1 MLSRRAVYLFVC
13 LGFVL
18 LSSAQAG
25 STPPWGNSPPRPTAV
40 PGLLPRGFS
49 DEVVVSGLSWP
60 TTFVNVPD
68 GRIFIAEKSGVVR
81 VYKNG
86 ALLPT
91 PLIDI
96 SDRVNDYQ
104 DRGLLGMAVDP
115 AFATNGFLY
124 LLYTYDDDTLE
135 DGESKTG
142 RLTRYT
148 VVGDTASPVSE
159 VVLLGTQVGNACSDF
174 PAGADCIPS
183 DIPSHSIGN
192 LKFAPDGSLFVT
204 LGDASHYEYVDDRA
218 LRAQDLDS
226 LAGKLLRITR
236 TGAGVPGNPF
246 WTGDARANRSKV
258 WSYGLRNPYRFNV
271 RPGTGIPYVGDVGW
285 NQYEEINV
293 ATAGANLGWPCY
305 EGPVRQEGYASRE
318 VCQALY
324 AQGPAAV
331 KMPLY
336 SYDHSAGGAAATGG
350 FFYTSTD
357 YPSSYWGAYFFG
369 DYAQQW
375 LRTLRVDENDNLVP
389 GSVTLFQSDTVVP
402 VDIGPGAGGDL
413 HYVAIFE
420 GQLRR
425 IRYTAGN
432 TPPTAVASATPRSGY
447 PPLLVRFS
455 GAGSTDPDGDA
466 LTFTWD
472 FGDGTSST
480 LAQPEHTYTALGT
493 HTARLTVRDGRGG
506 TSSTTVTIVVGD
518 TEPLVTISSPEQG
531 TSFKVGD
538 VITYSGSAVDP
549 EEGFIPEDELSW
561 AITLHHCTFG
571 TCHAHPYTSH
581 TGSGGTLVIPD
592 HGDEFFFELELSA
605 TDSAGLTGRQVVTIH
620 PRTVQ
625 LTLQT
630 SPPGLRVVLDGQG
643 GPAPLT
649 RTVVVGSS
657 NTLYAESPQDSY
669 FFMGWSDG
677 GAQEHDVVA
686 GESDATYT
694 ATFFPSHCPVGQ
706 FRAEY
711 FDNPTL
717 SGTPVLV
724 RCESAPLNQD
734 WGEGSPAPEVPV
746 DGFSVRWSGRFWFGS
761 SGTYA
766 FTARADDGVRVFVDG
781 SRVINGWRD
790 QGPTS
795 YRSFTWL
802 PSGHHRVVMEYYE
815 NGGGA
820 VAQLN
825 WRRY

>member
-1 MLSRRAVYLFVC
+1 MLTRRAVYVFIC
-13 LGFVL
+13 LGGVL
-18 LSSAQAG
+18 LSAAWAR
-25 STPPWGNSPPRPTAV
+25 STPPSENAPPRKTV
-40 PGLLPRGFS
+40 LPGLLPRGFS
-49 DEVVVSGLSWP
+49 DEVSFSGLNAP

-68 GRIFIAEKSGVVR
+68 GRLFIAEKAGVVR

-96 SDRVNDYQ
+96 SGRVNDYQ

-124 LLYTYDDDTLE
+124 LLYTYDDDALE

-142 RLTRYT
+142 RLARYT
-148 VVGDTASPVSE
+148 VVGDTASVSSE
-159 VVLLGTQVGNACSDF
+159 FVLLGTRVGGSCNDF

-204 LGDASHYEYVDDRA
+204 LGDASHYEFVDDRA

-226 LAGKLLRITR
+226 LAGKLLRITP

-258 WSYGLRNPYRFNV
+258 WSYGLRNAYRFNL
-271 RPGTGIPYVGDVGW
+271 RPGTGTPYVGDVGW

-305 EGPVRQEGYASRE
+305 EGPVRQEGYASRA

-324 AQGPAAV
+324 ALGPSAV

-336 SYDHSAGGAAATGG
+336 SWDHSNGGAAATGG
-350 FFYTSTD
+350 FFYTGTD

-369 DYAQQW
+369 DFAQRW

-389 GSVTLFQSDTVVP
+389 GSVTTFQTDTVFP
-402 VDIGPGAGGDL
+402 VDIEPGPGGDL
-413 HYVAIFE
+413 HYVSLFD

-425 IRYTAGN
+425 VRYTAGN
-432 TPPTAVASATPRSGY
+432 TPPTAVASATPSNGY
-447 PPLLVRFS
+447 PPLVVRFS
-455 GAGSTDPDGDA
+455 SAGSSDPDGDV
-466 LTFTWD
+466 LGYTWD
-472 FGDGTSST
+472 FGDGTGSSS
-480 LAQPEHTYTALGT
+480 AQPEHTYTARGT
-493 HTARLTVRDGRGG
+493 YTARLTVSDGRGG
-506 TSSTTVTIVVGD
+506 THSTTLAIVVGD
-518 TEPLVTISSPEQG
+518 SAPVVTISSPAQG
-531 TSFKVGD
+531 SSFKVGD
-538 VITYSGSAVDP
+538 VITYSGAAMDR
-549 EEGFIPEDELSW
+549 EEGRIAEGRLSW
-561 AITLHHCTFG
+561 VITMHHCTHG
-571 TCHAHPYTSH
+571 TCHPHPYTSH

-605 TDSAGLTGRQVVTIH
+605 TDSVGLTGRSTVTLS

-625 LTLQT
+625 LSLET
-630 SPPGLRVVLDGQG
+630 SPPGLEVVLNGQG
-643 GPAPLT
+643 GTAPLT
-649 RTVVVGSS
+649 STVVVGSRNS
-657 NTLYAESPQDSY
+657 VYTPSPQGPY
-669 FFMGWSDG
+669 AFTRWSDG
-677 GAQEHDVVA
+677 GEQEHVVLA
-686 GESDATYT
+686 GESSASYT
-694 ATFFPSHCPVGQ
+694 ATLIPTECPVGE

-711 FDNPTL
+711 FDNSTL
-717 SGTPVLV
+717 SGAPVMV
-724 RCESAPLNQD
+724 RCESAPINHN
-734 WGEGSPAPEVPV
+734 WGEDSPAPEVPW
-746 DGFSVRWSGRFWFGS
+746 DEFSVRWSGRFWFGS

-766 FTARADDGVRVFVDG
+766 FTARADDGVRVFVNG
-781 SRVINGWRD
+781 SRIINAWKD

-795 YRSFTWL
+795 YRTFTWL

-815 NGGGA
+815 RGGGA
-820 VAQLN
+820 VAQLQ